1 MRVRSHRSAPAP
13 RRNICTSLGW
23 PRSMCQ
29 RSTRVES
36 THPISDVGAA
46 SATSRCRNDAF
57 ERCIVLTGMSAHCNE
72 RVRDNLIFGKDSRSR
87 DAEGAQGTHDTSG
100 SPAQKTSQKTSLPAD
115 DDSRSGLAACCC
127 QKCGSAEVA
136 LIRIGSFYMVEHRP
150 PVVES
155 EHDAP
160 CPGSGSLASACW
172 GTVPVW

>member
-1 MRVRSHRSAPAP
+1 M
-13 RRNICTSLGW
+13 
-23 PRSMCQ
+23 
-29 RSTRVES
+29 RVES

-127 QKCGSAEVA
+127 QPECGSGVNPD
-136 LIRIGSFYMVEHRP
+136 RISFYMVEHRP

-160 CPGSGSLASACW
+160 CPVTGLGLLASASW